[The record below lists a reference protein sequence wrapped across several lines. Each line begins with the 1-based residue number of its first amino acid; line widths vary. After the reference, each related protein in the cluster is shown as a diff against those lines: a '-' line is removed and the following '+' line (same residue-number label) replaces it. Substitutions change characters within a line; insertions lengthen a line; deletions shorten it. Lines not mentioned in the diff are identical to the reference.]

1 MSLQRVT
8 PLRPLRP
15 FRWPET
21 PFHRMRLVATALLA
35 VMAATFVAARWAEA
49 AHQPWSLGAGY
60 VRAFTEAALVGGL
73 ADWFAVTALFRRP
86 LGLPIPHTAIIPA
99 NKDRIGDSLATF
111 LRENFLTPSVV
122 ARRLEDIDMAAA
134 AARWLLSEPAG
145 KPRRSGWNA
154 LLVRLLG
161 ALDDSGVGGMIRE
174 AATDKLRAT
183 PLSPLVAGA
192 VDATLDR
199 GRHEPLIESA
209 IAWSLRTLDEQEGE
223 IRGLVA
229 ERTSWLLRLVNVDD
243 RVATSLIDGL
253 RRLLWE
259 MGEDRNHPLRRR
271 IGETLRVW
279 AFDLRHFPEAQ
290 DRVEGFKTDLLAN
303 PALAQWLDG
312 LWDSVRGGA
321 VKALTDPG
329 SARSGRL
336 GEAMKALGNRL
347 ESDAALRAAINL
359 HLRRAAVGLTQ
370 DYGDGIV
377 RLVSDTIRGW
387 DARTVTDKLEA
398 AVGRD
403 LQYIR
408 MNGTLIGGL
417 VGLAIHLGD
426 ALLR

>member
-1 MSLQRVT
+1 
-8 PLRPLRP
+8 
-15 FRWPET
+15 
-21 PFHRMRLVATALLA
+21 MRLAATLLLA
-35 VMAATFVAARWAEA
+35 TMAAVFVAARWTEA
-49 AHQPWSLGAGY
+49 THQPWSPAAGY
-60 VRAFTEAALVGGL
+60 VRAFAEAALVGGL

-99 NKDRIGDSLATF
+99 NKDRIGDSLASF

-134 AARWLLSEPAG
+134 AARWLLAEPAG

-161 ALDDSGVGGMIRE
+161 ALDDAGVGALIRD
-174 AATDKLRAT
+174 AATEKLTTT
-183 PLSPLVAGA
+183 PVAPLVAGA
-192 VDATLDR
+192 IDSTLDND
-199 GRHEPLIESA
+199 RHEPLVEAA
-209 IAWSLRTLDEQEGE
+209 IAWCLKTIEEQEGE
-223 IRGLVA
+223 IRSLVT
-229 ERTSWLLRLVNVDD
+229 ERTSWFLRIVNVDD
-243 RVATSLIDGL
+243 RVATSLIEGL

-259 MGEDRNHPLRRR
+259 LGDDPGHPLRRR

-279 AFDLRHFPEAQ
+279 AFDLRHFPETR
-290 DRVEGFKTDLLAN
+290 DKVEAFKADLLGSS
-303 PALAQWLDG
+303 ALAQWLDG
-312 LWDSVRGGA
+312 LWQSARTGA
-321 VKALTDPG
+321 VKALTDPAA
-329 SARSGRL
+329 ARSGRL
-336 GEAMKALGNRL
+336 GEAMTALGQRL
-347 ESDAALRAAINL
+347 EADAALRAAINL

-387 DARTVTDKLEA
+387 DAHTVTDKLEA

-417 VGLAIHLGD
+417 VGLAIHAGTVALG
-426 ALLR
+426 